1 MTTADDRMR
10 RGMEMLERLTGEPP
24 KSDDMPEYELV
35 PGMSDWVTAS
45 LFGDVWG
52 RPTLETKIRSI
63 ATMSALTV
71 LGREPQVK
79 FHVEYALNLGWTKE
93 EIAELFFH
101 LAFYGG
107 LPAALNAL
115 SVARE
120 VFEEKGLLSSKKVYK
135 EVGMSTTEERLQR
148 GEEVMRELSAG
159 TRKAAGLPEYE
170 IAPDMGDW
178 VTASLFG
185 DVWGRPTLEK
195 KIRSVATMSALTVLG
210 RERQL
215 KSHVNFALN
224 LGWTKEEIAEL
235 FFHLAFYGGLPAA
248 LNALGVAQQVFEE
261 RGLLK

>member
-115 SVARE
+115 
-120 VFEEKGLLSSKKVYK
+120 
-135 EVGMSTTEERLQR
+135 
-148 GEEVMRELSAG
+148 
-159 TRKAAGLPEYE
+159 
-170 IAPDMGDW
+170 
-178 VTASLFG
+178 
-185 DVWGRPTLEK
+185 
-195 KIRSVATMSALTVLG
+195 
-210 RERQL
+210 
-215 KSHVNFALN
+215 
-224 LGWTKEEIAEL
+224 
-235 FFHLAFYGGLPAA
+235 
-248 LNALGVAQQVFEE
+248 GVAQQVFEE